1 MLPGQLTAGG
11 QSDGVLRSWG
21 AGEKGPMPRVK
32 NNSLQRLFLDCLAE
46 GSRTHSNGQ
55 TTAREWHSLRLL
67 DEQYRSRVGWLAC
80 RKRNPNSDHRIDS
93 WVSAYPK
100 ILRPEINFLCC
111 STVGKGILHS
121 AHFLRYWYEQ
131 EKD

>member
-32 NNSLQRLFLDCLAE
+32 NNSLQRLFLDGLAE

-67 DEQYRSRVGWLAC
+67 VQVRA
-80 RKRNPNSDHRIDS
+80 
-93 WVSAYPK
+93 VSITGRMASLQKAEPQ
-100 ILRPEINFLCC
+100 LRPPDRFLGVCLPENFAAGNQL
-111 STVGKGILHS
+111 SVLFYSGERHPAFGAS
-121 AHFLRYWYEQ
+121 S
-131 EKD
+131 